1 MTQKRNFVNYLLIS
15 NHFITGYS
23 TNKVDDRRILLMLHF
38 PEKDK
43 VGCLI
48 KELVGLSSTGF
59 QRSQRNELARA
70 LLFKLKTNQISN
82 VSVTEYFDVKRKIIQ
97 AKANQNKTKK
107 NIPLFIRDAEIQQK
121 RPLNNHSASSFRYRS
136 RQQKQRVKA
145 QNHGG
150 KHRIVADGRKGLH
163 TGSRYKLEFKS
174 GIFGTAHSAAEDSQS
189 DLETDMTTEDRDDSR
204 SIYDKDDVNVSG
216 INELLK
222 SMPKDGGRKS
232 STQAHREERRI
243 RQPKANAHKVPREF
257 TEEDFQEDLTDI
269 RLENELQVKRLVDK
283 KNAALTVMQ
292 QAKAE
297 LTVMQQAAEEKHGE
311 LRRAISRLEAQLAA
325 AVQNAESVK
334 RQSEERSKQL
344 QSSVLT
350 QMEALMKENARD
362 RELLMQEHEEKQK
375 NLQDQVIA
383 AERTLEEQ
391 IKLTDKLQMELKS
404 KNEQY
409 AELEKQCSDLQSS
422 FEAAKKQRHEVELKL
437 KEQVAAA
444 EELSRTLKNLQD
456 TNRSH
461 EICMAEHDKEL
472 HQIRTQN
479 ANEVIQ
485 LKLEHAETIS
495 RLSTAIERLK
505 TEFEDQ
511 LRAKENRASAK
522 EQDQLNSEISD
533 MRLRL
538 ENTEESRHEIERTH
552 QVETEQLRQK
562 YEEALNQWNQK
573 EQTLLND
580 NRLLKEKLASFGAK
594 VCPIRLDAQMQT
606 TPSTDDEILLQKI
619 GETFTK
625 QMNSWREDSL
635 SHWVEKVKEE
645 EQQRLRTFYEE
656 AEAVQKKEHEI
667 NLSTLRA
674 EHTNRYNQ
682 LKKREELLRTQCT
695 RLETELGECKKLLQH
710 ELRAEHTNRYNQLKK
725 REELLRTQCTRLET
739 ELGECKKLLQHEVE
753 TRHQQLNE
761 LSVARENERQEW
773 SRMQAEKIAILQE
786 QCENRIKQIRM
797 EQMEDFQTKLNEEVR
812 KKERYLEEHIENLNK
827 KLNSCRTRIDE
838 LQSALDQSC
847 LEKDAMQQKM
857 ATAHQEELKVLRQRH
872 QQDLWTLREKIA
884 SERKRARTAEFK
896 LRERDKIWADLN
908 KLRENQI
915 DHYLPIEVQLHLE
928 STIESLRAQVGLLQ
942 KRIALLTGRGN
953 EYGQV
958 DGSISAVQNRRPEIK
973 SEIPNAPQPMS
984 RLHSP
989 KTNSGDHL
997 VDWNELQVDLTP
1009 SKGQYSCDLRR
1020 STEVAEGKP
1029 VATNR
1034 SRGIAI

>member
-1 MTQKRNFVNYLLIS
+1 M
-15 NHFITGYS
+15 
-23 TNKVDDRRILLMLHF
+23 
-38 PEKDK
+38 
-43 VGCLI
+43 
-48 KELVGLSSTGF
+48 
-59 QRSQRNELARA
+59 SQ
-70 LLFKLKTNQISN
+70 
-82 VSVTEYFDVKRKIIQ
+82 IIQ

-283 KNAALTVMQ
+283 KN
-292 QAKAE
+292 AE

-710 ELRAEHTNRYNQLKK
+710 E
-725 REELLRTQCTRLET
+725 
-739 ELGECKKLLQHEVE
+739 VE